1 MDSFLDGRDGTLLLV
16 IGQVESGIEGGGN
29 MSHFIAPRE
38 EDFLDDES
46 YQEALESWEWAE
58 SDYAEDSREW
68 MRERDE

>member
-1 MDSFLDGRDGTLLLV
+1 
-16 IGQVESGIEGGGN
+16 

-46 YQEALESWEWAE
+46 FQEALESWEWAE